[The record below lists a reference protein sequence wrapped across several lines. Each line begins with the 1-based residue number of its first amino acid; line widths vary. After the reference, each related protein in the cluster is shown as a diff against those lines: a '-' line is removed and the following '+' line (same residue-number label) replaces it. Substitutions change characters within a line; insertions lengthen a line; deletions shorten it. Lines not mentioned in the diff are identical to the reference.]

1 MTNRRSLLVIG
12 VMALFMAVLSACAPG
27 SPMMADHDVDISID
41 EAIAGQNAVMA
52 GAMSGN
58 ISLSESQASS
68 LLTELLKQN
77 HLNKVEIADIS
88 SAMDGDVN
96 TITVNLASPVGGI
109 DSLGVAGTIMSSSGV
124 VSVDLSQAWAG
135 GMGVDPALLGMVS
148 AQINASLAGMP
159 MGLPD
164 GALGI
169 PSDQVAMVSDM
180 LMQMGLNSIEIAD
193 VTTQFDGGNI
203 GVMGSLASPVMG
215 VDSLG
220 LSFGLSV
227 DGGMAHVSVGE
238 AFAGNLVA
246 DSGITSMVADQIN
259 AQLGAIPLPPV
270 AINADGGELMV
281 ALGQ

>member
-1 MTNRRSLLVIG
+1 MTNRRSLLVVG
-12 VMALFMAVLSACAPG
+12 VMALFLMALSACAPG
-27 SPMMADHDVDISID
+27 SPMMAEHDVDISID

-52 GAMSGN
+52 GAMSGS

-77 HLNKVEIADIS
+77 NLNKVEIADIS
-88 SAMDGDVN
+88 AAMDGDVN

-109 DSLGVAGTIMSSSGV
+109 DSLGVAGTIMSSGGV

-135 GMGVDPALLGMVS
+135 GMGVDPALLGVVS

-169 PSDQVAMVSDM
+169 PGDQVAMVSDM
-180 LMQMGLNSIEIAD
+180 LMQMGLNSVEIAD
-193 VTTQFDGGNI
+193 VKTHFDGGNI
-203 GVMGSLASPVMG
+203 GVKGDLASPIMG

-227 DGGMAHVSVGE
+227 DGGMAHLSVGE
-238 AFAGNLVA
+238 AYAGNMVA
-246 DSGITSMVADQIN
+246 DSSLTSMVADQIN

-270 AINADGGELMV
+270 NISADGGELMV

>member
-12 VMALFMAVLSACAPG
+12 VMALFLMMLSACAPG

-41 EAIAGQNAVMA
+41 EALAGQDAVMTGIMA
-52 GAMSGN
+52 GN

-77 HLNKVEIADIS
+77 HLDKVEIADIS
-88 SAMDGDVN
+88 AAMDGDVN
-96 TITVNLASPVGGI
+96 TLTVNLASPVGGI
-109 DSLGVAGTIMSSSGV
+109 DSLGVAGTIMSSGGV

-135 GMGVDPALLGMVS
+135 GMGVDPALLGVVS

-159 MGLPD
+159 MGMPD

-169 PSDQVAMVSDM
+169 SGDQAAMVGDM
-180 LMQMGLNSIEIAD
+180 LKQMGLNSIEISD
-193 VTTQFDGGNI
+193 VKTHFEGGNI
-203 GVMGSLASPVMG
+203 GIMSDLASPIMG

-227 DGGMAHVSVGE
+227 DGGMAQVSVGE
-238 AFAGNLVA
+238 AYAGNMVA
-246 DSGITSMVADQIN
+246 DSSLTSMVADQIN
-259 AQLGAIPLPPV
+259 AQLGAIPLPPIT
-270 AINADGGELMV
+270 INSDGGELMV

>member
-1 MTNRRSLLVIG
+1 MTNRRSLLIVG
-12 VMALFMAVLSACAPG
+12 VMALFLAVLSACAPG
-27 SPMMADHDVDISID
+27 SPMMADHEVEISID
-41 EAIAGQNAVMA
+41 EALAGQDAVMA

-77 HLNKVEIADIS
+77 QLNKVEIADITA
-88 SAMDGDVN
+88 AMDGDVN
-96 TITVNLASPVGGI
+96 TITVDLASPVGGI
-109 DSLGVAGTIMSSSGV
+109 DSLGVAGTIMSSDGV
-124 VSVDLSQAWAG
+124 VSVDVQNAWAG

-164 GALGI
+164 GPLAI
-169 PSDQVAMVSDM
+169 SSDQAAMVSDM
-180 LMQMGLNSIEIAD
+180 LMQMGLSSIEVAD
-193 VTTQFDGGNI
+193 VVTHFEDGNI
-203 GVMGSLASPVMG
+203 GIMSSLASPIMG
-215 VDSLG
+215 IDSLG

-227 DGGMAHVSVGE
+227 DGGTAQVSVGE

-246 DSGITSMVADQIN
+246 DSSLTGMVADQIN
-259 AQLGAIPLPPV
+259 AQLAAIPLPPV
-270 AINADGGELMV
+270 TIESEGGELMV